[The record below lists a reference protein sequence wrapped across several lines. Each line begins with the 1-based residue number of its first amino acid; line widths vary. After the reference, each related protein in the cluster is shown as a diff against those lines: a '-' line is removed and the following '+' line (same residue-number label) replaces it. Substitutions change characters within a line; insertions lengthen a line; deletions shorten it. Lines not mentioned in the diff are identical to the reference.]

1 MFRLFEGPTA
11 DTVWQDIARAF
22 VEGESLAPQ
31 QSRAGMTRE
40 VMHAAISIE
49 NPRQRWVTSRR
60 PALNIAF
67 ALAEVIWIIRGRN
80 DSAFLN
86 YFNRQ
91 LPKYAGRGPC
101 YHGAYGY
108 RLRTTFHLDQ
118 FERAYQVLR
127 CNPHSRQVVLQ
138 IWSPID
144 DLPDPKGDAAALDI
158 PCNLNSIV
166 KIRNERLEWL
176 QVLRSNDLYRG
187 LPYNLVQFTTLQEV
201 LAGWLGLELGA
212 YHQLSDS
219 LHLYDDCA
227 DFIRRSTT
235 SKPATT
241 ENLDSLALPKQISDD
256 SFRSLEQLVEKI
268 VANQFEAE
276 HFADASIAAPLP
288 AGFQN
293 IARVLCAEAARR
305 RGRADVAEHI
315 MEDCTNPLFAL
326 LYRGWLTRVAQK
338 TEKA

>member
-1 MFRLFEGPTA
+1 MFRFFEGPSA
-11 DTVWQDIARAF
+11 DAVWQDIARTF
-22 VEGESLAPQ
+22 VEGESLAHQ

-40 VMHAAISIE
+40 VLHAAISIR

-91 LPKYAGRGPC
+91 LPKYAGQGVC

-118 FERAYQVLR
+118 LERAYQVLR
-127 CNPHSRQVVLQ
+127 CNPDSRQVVLQ
-138 IWSPID
+138 IWSPFD
-144 DLPDPKGDAAALDI
+144 DLPDPKGDSAALDI

-166 KIRNERLEWL
+166 KIRNGRLEWL
-176 QVLRSNDLYRG
+176 QVLRSNDVYRG

-201 LAGWLGLELGA
+201 LAGWLGVELSA

-219 LHLYDDCA
+219 LHVYDDSA
-227 DFIRRSTT
+227 DFISRSTT
-235 SKPATT
+235 SKSPSAD
-241 ENLDSLALPKQISDD
+241 NLDSLALPKQASDD
-256 SFRSLEQLVEKI
+256 AFRRLEQLVEKI
-268 VANQFEAE
+268 VTNRFEAE
-276 HFADASIAAPLP
+276 EFAEASIAAPLP

-305 RGRADVAEHI
+305 RQRSDVAEHI
-315 MEDCTNPLFAL
+315 IAGCTNRLFVL
-326 LYRGWLTRVAQK
+326 LYQGWMARMAKK
-338 TEKA
+338 TEKR